1 MTTRSVIFGVAAA
14 LVGGAIG
21 LAAIAIVVPQQAPA
35 TPTLVSRDDH
45 LVASF
50 DVVLENRSA
59 TARCY
64 TVTLA
69 DAGDAIL
76 KSRQAR
82 WQVEARHSKAVPVV
96 VELPRGSTTR
106 TIYVRIDDDRGLQRV
121 TSIVLGD
128 VR

>member
-1 MTTRSVIFGVAAA
+1 MTTRSVISGVAAA
-14 LVGGAIG
+14 VVGGAIG
-21 LAAIAIVVPQQAPA
+21 LAAIAIVMPRQAPA
-35 TPTLVSRDDH
+35 TPTLVSRADH

-59 TARCY
+59 VARSY

-69 DAGDAIL
+69 DAGEAIL
-76 KSRQAR
+76 RSRQAR
-82 WQVEARHSKAVPVV
+82 WRVEAGHSSVVPVV

-121 TSIVLGD
+121 TSVVLGD

>member
-1 MTTRSVIFGVAAA
+1 MSARSVISGVAAA
-14 LVGGAIG
+14 LLGGAIG
-21 LAAIAIVVPQQAPA
+21 LAVIAIAVPRHAPA
-35 TPTLVSRDDH
+35 TPSLVLRDGH

-59 TARCY
+59 TARSY

-82 WQVEARHSKAVPVV
+82 WQVEARHSKAVPVL

-106 TIYVRIDDDRGLQRV
+106 TVYVRIDDDRGLQRV
-121 TSIVLGD
+121 TSVALGD